1 MINTG
6 ARNNSIDMPCT
17 RASKT
22 IGSVLSRSD
31 MIVIGTVKTV
41 RLEQKGN
48 ANIRL
53 YYCFNIN
60 AVLKGNPSLQEKSE
74 NCFYIVPL
82 KVLQRDRCS
91 SIHNPYGPD
100 TSSLGFFT
108 EGQQLLI
115 YIRNN
120 EIVRYR
126 SFVQTVSASLFPQSL
141 SMGEEMVLVENI

>member
-6 ARNNSIDMPCT
+6 ARNNDINMLCS

-22 IGSVLSRSD
+22 VESVLSRSD
-31 MIVIGTVKTV
+31 RIAIATVKSV
-41 RLEQKGN
+41 RLEKKGN
-48 ANIRL
+48 ANIKL
-53 YYCFNIN
+53 YYCFKIT
-60 AVLKGNPSLQEKSE
+60 AVLKGTPVLQSKSE
-74 NCFYIVPL
+74 NCFFIVPL
-82 KVLQRDRCS
+82 KVLQRDQCS
-91 SIHNPYGPD
+91 SIYNPYGPD

-126 SFVQTVSASLFPQSL
+126 SFKQTVPVSLFPQTL
-141 SMGEEMVLVENI
+141 SMGEEMELVINN